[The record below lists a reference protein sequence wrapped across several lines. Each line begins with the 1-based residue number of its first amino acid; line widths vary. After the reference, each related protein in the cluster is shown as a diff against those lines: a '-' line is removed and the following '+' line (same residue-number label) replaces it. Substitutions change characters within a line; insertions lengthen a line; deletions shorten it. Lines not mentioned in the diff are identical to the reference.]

1 MKLFIISLCL
11 TCAVS
16 LSAQVRTDTVGQKA
30 TVPKET
36 QVVPDS
42 NRNRYQQRADSL
54 RKENLQRGRTDTVI
68 RSRHDNMPEL
78 RKDSNGDRMPSKQP
92 QYNDQMP
99 VKELSD
105 TSNKRK

>member
-1 MKLFIISLCL
+1 MKLFITFFFLI
-11 TCAVS
+11 CAS
-16 LSAQVRTDTVGQKA
+16 YTSAQIRTDTVGQKA

-78 RKDSNGDRMPSKQP
+78 RKDSTGDRMPAKQP

-105 TSNKRK
+105 TLNKQK